1 MAEGADRSEPFP
13 GAQRRVETLVSI
25 PPIASVDALYETLDR
40 GHPVLGGLESLDWSA
55 IVSPWS
61 TCEGAA
67 GDTSPGAGI
76 ETDAGA
82 VAEHGSEPRPGAAA
96 SCAERLSSRSVA
108 LDRLRGLE
116 LVDLATTALTLAR
129 AEETSRQRMENLFED
144 CESDEDDCPSEQ
156 YAQLAE
162 SCEAFGAHAEYLLT
176 TEHEATLSAR
186 LSTRTGTARKRI
198 GQAITAYVGVPLT
211 LSAILDGRL
220 RFNRWEAIVR
230 RIESL
235 SLPHLRAL
243 DVFIVGLDSRYSL
256 GQFTRRVCR
265 FLADLVDKP
274 VLAAKVRSRR
284 TAWVEDL
291 PDGESVGSIR
301 GPTPLV
307 HAWFQ
312 EGYALSAAALKRQFA
327 NVDVTPIDKA
337 VDSNP
342 SSDSSSDSDSGS
354 GSDSDLSSDSGSG
367 LSSAADSTAA
377 AGAVSDWSAASDVS
391 SASVPESITP
401 MTAADELPPLGSLAV
416 KDERQ
421 IRQMMF
427 DVITGATPRTE
438 TVLEEVDDE
447 AGTKTRY
454 RVGIAFSDEASV
466 LRKQASVVVTV
477 PMTTLMGLDDRPGT
491 IAGAPVPADMARMVA
506 SCSTVWYR
514 MLTDPTTG
522 RVLDDTALKYEP
534 DRATRIA
541 VRGKWQTC
549 TAPGC
554 SRPALECEI
563 DHGIPFNHHEPE
575 LGGRTEPANLH
586 PLCKRHHQAKTEGR
600 LRMRRITADEIEWIM
615 PVGTTDTTVAPSVD
629 DGGILSA
636 ACAPEESPERADARS
651 VVRERVVTDP
661 LTGADA
667 ADAVLARA
675 WQELQAEDAMRERRC
690 AEQAAERSVQ
700 HAALEAE
707 WRRAKAWPEQ
717 ERARLD
723 EWEARL
729 GRRSLD
735 VARRDERVTRDERL
749 AAMMLADVERRRQDL
764 HALQL
769 EAGRSEADQSEV
781 RSDEDQPDTDQPE
794 GVQDQPG
801 TDQDQPDDDQ
811 PDNDQPDDDP
821 PEAGPRS
828 TKRARSATPSKYG
841 EPSIAMQTIIPMTT
855 TIFEHERGATSSLH
869 SPLFESRARRA
880 ARRDEIEEL
889 AATYDEIWRPGENA
903 VRGPRSTGKLPR
915 TASAIADRLATELHD
930 RLADRVPD
938 VVVTFGQIPPVEES
952 PPWREEL
959 RRKVASARRVG
970 AEAQSVPH
978 ARSLTTDE
986 ADPPPF

>member
-1 MAEGADRSEPFP
+1 M
-13 GAQRRVETLVSI
+13 
-25 PPIASVDALYETLDR
+25 
-40 GHPVLGGLESLDWSA
+40 
-55 IVSPWS
+55 
-61 TCEGAA
+61 
-67 GDTSPGAGI
+67 
-76 ETDAGA
+76 
-82 VAEHGSEPRPGAAA
+82 
-96 SCAERLSSRSVA
+96 
-108 LDRLRGLE
+108 E
-116 LVDLATTALTLAR
+116 LVDLATTALSLAR
-129 AEETSRQRMENLFED
+129 AEESSRQRMENLFED
-144 CESDEDDCPSEQ
+144 CESDEDDCTSEQ

-162 SCEAFGAHAEYLLT
+162 SYEAFGAHAEYLLT

-186 LSTRTGTARKRI
+186 LSTRTGTARKRV

-211 LSAILDGRL
+211 LSAILEGRL

-243 DVFIVGLDSRYSL
+243 DVFIVGLDPRYSL
-256 GQFTRRVCR
+256 GQFTLRVCR

-327 NVDVTPIDKA
+327 NVDVTPIDKT

-342 SSDSSSDSDSGS
+342 DPDPASDSGS
-354 GSDSDLSSDSGSG
+354 VSGSDSGSDSG

-377 AGAVSDWSAASDVS
+377 AGAPSDWSAASDVS

-438 TVLEEVDDE
+438 TVLEEIDDE
-447 AGTKTRY
+447 DGTKTRY

-466 LRKQASVVVTV
+466 LRKHASVVVTV

-506 SCSTVWYR
+506 SSSTVWYR

-522 RVLDDTALKYEP
+522 RVLDDTALKYEA

-600 LRMRRITADEIEWIM
+600 LRMRRTTADEIEWIM
-615 PVGTTDTTVAPSVD
+615 SIGTTDTTVAPSVD
-629 DGGILSA
+629 DGGILSD
-636 ACAPEESPERADARS
+636 ACAVEDSPERAEARR
-651 VVRERVVTDP
+651 VMRERVVTDP

-667 ADAVLARA
+667 ADAVLAGA
-675 WQELQAEDAMRERRC
+675 WRELQEEEAKRERRY
-690 AEQAAERSVQ
+690 AEQAAARSVRE
-700 HAALEAE
+700 AALEAE
-707 WRRAKAWPEQ
+707 WQRVKAWPAE
-717 ERARLD
+717 ERVRLE

-749 AAMMLADVERRRQDL
+749 VSLLRADVERRRQDL
-764 HALQL
+764 RTRQ
-769 EAGRSEADQSEV
+769 QSAPQQSVPHQSVSQQSQNQQSVSRQSVSQRTE
-781 RSDEDQPDTDQPE
+781 
-794 GVQDQPG
+794 
-801 TDQDQPDDDQ
+801 
-811 PDNDQPDDDP
+811 DP
-821 PEAGPRS
+821 PEGDQ
-828 TKRARSATPSKYG
+828 SAAPSKRG
-841 EPSIAMQTIIPMTT
+841 ESSIAMRTIIPMTT
-855 TIFEHERGATSSLH
+855 TVYEYERGVTSSLH
-869 SPLFESRARRA
+869 SPLFGSRAQRA
-880 ARRDEIEEL
+880 ARRGEIDEL
-889 AATYDEIWRPGENA
+889 AATYDEARQSGECEPGGREPGDRESGEFTSGENS
-903 VRGPRSTGKLPR
+903 VRGPRSTGKLAR
-915 TASAIADRLATELHD
+915 SASVIEDRLATELHD
-930 RLADRVPD
+930 RMADRVPD
-938 VVVTFGQIPPVEES
+938 LVVSFGQIPPADAT
-952 PPWREEL
+952 PPWPEEL
-959 RRKVASARRVG
+959 RRRMASLRGDSADPPSDPPDSHKPQDSGTTHDFRESYDSREPQDSG
-970 AEAQSVPH
+970 TAAE
-978 ARSLTTDE
+978 E
-986 ADPPPF
+986 NDPPPF

>member
-13 GAQRRVETLVSI
+13 GAQRRVEPLVSI
-25 PPIASVDALYETLDR
+25 PPIASVDALYETLDL
-40 GHPVLGGLESLDWSA
+40 GHPVLGGLEYLDWSA

-61 TCEGAA
+61 TCEGAS
-67 GDTSPGAGI
+67 GDKSPGAGV
-76 ETDAGA
+76 ETSFEAGA
-82 VAEHGSEPRPGAAA
+82 SASASASAEHGSEPRPGAAA

-116 LVDLATTALTLAR
+116 LVDLATTALSLAR
-129 AEETSRQRMENLFED
+129 AEESSRQRMENLFED
-144 CESDEDDCPSEQ
+144 CESDEDDCTSEQ

-162 SCEAFGAHAEYLLT
+162 SYEAFGTHAEYLLT

-186 LSTRTGTARKRI
+186 LNTRTGTARKRV

-211 LSAILDGRL
+211 LSAILEGRL

-243 DVFIVGLDSRYSL
+243 DVFIVGLDPRYSL

-327 NVDVTPIDKA
+327 NVDVTPIDKT

-342 SSDSSSDSDSGS
+342 DPASDSGSGS
-354 GSDSDLSSDSGSG
+354 GSDSDSGSDSG

-377 AGAVSDWSAASDVS
+377 AGAPSDWSAASDVS

-438 TVLEEVDDE
+438 TVLEEIDDE
-447 AGTKTRY
+447 DGTKTRY

-466 LRKQASVVVTV
+466 LRKHASVVVTV

-506 SCSTVWYR
+506 SSSTVWYR

-600 LRMRRITADEIEWIM
+600 LRMRRVTADEIEWIM

-636 ACAPEESPERADARS
+636 ACAPEESPERADARR

-667 ADAVLARA
+667 ADAVLAGA
-675 WQELQAEDAMRERRC
+675 WQELLAEEAMRERRC
-690 AEQAAERSVQ
+690 AEQAAERSGQ
-700 HAALEAE
+700 YADLEAE

-729 GRRSLD
+729 GRQSLD
-735 VARRDERVTRDERL
+735 VARRDEKVSRDERL

-764 HALQL
+764 QALRV
-769 EAGRSEADQSEV
+769 EAGRSEADK
-781 RSDEDQPDTDQPE
+781 PE
-794 GVQDQPG
+794 
-801 TDQDQPDDDQ
+801 DQ
-811 PDNDQPDDDP
+811 PDNDP
-821 PEAGPRS
+821 PEVGSRS
-828 TKRARSATPSKYG
+828 TRRARSAPPPKYN
-841 EPSIAMQTIIPMTT
+841 ESSIAMQTIIPMTT

-869 SPLFESRARRA
+869 SPLFESRARRV

-889 AATYDEIWRPGENA
+889 AATYDEIWQPGENA

-959 RRKVASARRVG
+959 RRKVASFRRVS
-970 AEAQSVPH
+970 AEPRSVPH
-978 ARSLTTDE
+978 ARSPTADE